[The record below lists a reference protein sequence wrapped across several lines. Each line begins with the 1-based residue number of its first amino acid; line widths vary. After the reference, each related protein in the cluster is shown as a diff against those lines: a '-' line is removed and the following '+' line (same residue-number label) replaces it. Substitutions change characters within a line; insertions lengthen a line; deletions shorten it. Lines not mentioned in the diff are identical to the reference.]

1 MNSLSL
7 HNTLHFHFHH
17 TFISSKPTPF
27 FLKTKPPT
35 HTQCCINN
43 NNTII
48 DIDMVKT
55 KQGTYVPKQNKVVVL
70 WDLDNKPPRGPPY
83 DAALSLKTL
92 AQRFGELTDISAYAN
107 RHAFIHLP
115 QWVLNQRR
123 ERKSLD
129 ILERKGIVNPSEP
142 YLCSVCGRK
151 CKTNV
156 DLKKHF
162 KQLHQRERQ
171 KKLNRLKSL
180 KGKKRQKYKERFVSG
195 DQKYNDAVREIVT
208 PRVGYGLAAEL
219 RRAGVFV
226 KTVEDK
232 PQAADWAL
240 KKQMMHSMSRG
251 IDWLFL
257 VSDDSDFSEMLRK
270 AREANL
276 GTVVVGDVD
285 RALGR
290 HADLWVPWNAVE
302 NGEVLDMDL
311 VAKSRDRRRRT
322 NTTST
327 STVDDFGDVLFFQ
340 EDEEME
346 MGEDFRLE
354 YSEDEDSD
362 EYTSDEED
370 DDGFYIY

>member
-1 MNSLSL
+1 MN
-7 HNTLHFHFHH
+7 
-17 TFISSKPTPF
+17 
-27 FLKTKPPT
+27 
-35 HTQCCINN
+35 
-43 NNTII
+43 
-48 DIDMVKT
+48 
-55 KQGTYVPKQNKVVVL
+55 
-70 WDLDNKPPRGPPY
+70 
-83 DAALSLKTL
+83 
-92 AQRFGELTDISAYAN
+92 
-107 RHAFIHLP
+107 
-115 QWVLNQRR
+115 
-123 ERKSLD
+123 
-129 ILERKGIVNPSEP
+129 
-142 YLCSVCGRK
+142 
-151 CKTNV
+151 
-156 DLKKHF
+156 
-162 KQLHQRERQ
+162 
-171 KKLNRLKSL
+171 SL

-208 PRVGYGLAAEL
+208 PRVGYGLDSEL

-251 IDWLFL
+251 IDWLLL

-302 NGEVLDMDL
+302 NGEVVDMDL
-311 VAKSRDRRRRT
+311 VTKSRDRRRTRMD
-322 NTTST
+322 TTAST
-327 STVDDFGDVLFFQ
+327 AVDDFGDVLFFQ

-346 MGEDFRLE
+346 MEEDFMLE
-354 YSEDEDSD
+354 YSQDEDSD
-362 EYTSDEED
+362 EYTTDDEEDDD